1 MMSHKGQ
8 MKDGRGTGPVTFHL
22 GCDFFHDKD
31 GTLCY
36 APRKYIEKMMDNYK
50 QIFSKHPK
58 FASSPLMDGNHPE
71 LDTRELLNAED
82 MKIYQFLIGTCQWV
96 IQISRFDVTKQS

>member
-1 MMSHKGQ
+1 VGECFFDKSDCGGRQTWDQKETGAKG
-8 MKDGRGTGPVTFHL
+8 TEPVTFHL

-58 FASSPLMDGNHPE
+58 FASSPFMDGNHPE
-71 LDTRELLNAED
+71 LNTRELLHADN
-82 MKIYQFLIGTCQWV
+82 MKKLAHASG
-96 IQISRFDVTKQS
+96 